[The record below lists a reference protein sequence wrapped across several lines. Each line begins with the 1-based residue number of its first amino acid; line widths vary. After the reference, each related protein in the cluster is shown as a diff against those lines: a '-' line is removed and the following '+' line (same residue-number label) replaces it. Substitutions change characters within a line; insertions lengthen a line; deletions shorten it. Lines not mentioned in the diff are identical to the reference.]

1 MRRRNGGLATAAI
14 AVVVMGLAFG
24 ATRLDQPA
32 TSPTTSNRSAD
43 VATGAVTTTLT
54 AAGLVT
60 GTSSAPAINTTA
72 VRALVAKIPATPK
85 TSLPTYV
92 RAAFGPAW
100 ADTDRNG
107 CDQRNDVLARDMTAI
122 VYKAGTHNCV
132 VLRGTL
138 ADAYTGKTID
148 FTRGQNT
155 SEAVQ
160 IDHLVPLGWAWQ
172 HGASSWTESARE
184 KLATDLNNLQA
195 VDGPTNGSKSDQG
208 PATWV
213 PPEANYDCLYVTRFA
228 YVVSS
233 YHLTLDAEDRSAID
247 QVLGTCHSASVS
259 N

>member
-1 MRRRNGGLATAAI
+1 MHRRNGGLATAAI
-14 AVVVMGLAFG
+14 AVVVVGLVFG
-24 ATRLDQPA
+24 ATHLNHPSTA
-32 TSPTTSNRSAD
+32 TTSRSAT
-43 VATGAVTTTLT
+43 VATGAVTTALAT
-54 AAGLVT
+54 AGLVT
-60 GTSSAPAINTTA
+60 GTSSAPTINTPA
-72 VRALVAKIPATPK
+72 VRALIAKIPATSK

-92 RAAFGPAW
+92 RTAFGPAW

-107 CDQRNDVLARDMTAI
+107 CDQRNDVLSRDMTSI

-132 VLRGTL
+132 VLSGTL
-138 ADAYTGKTID
+138 ADDYTGKTIA

-172 HGASSWTESARE
+172 HGASSWTENARE

-208 PATWV
+208 PATWL
-213 PPEANYDCLYVTRFA
+213 PPETNYDCLYVTRFA
-228 YVVSS
+228 FVVSS
-233 YHLTLDAEDRSAID
+233 YHLTLDAADRGAID
-247 QVLGTCHSASVS
+247 QVLGTCHPATAS